1 MINNGYDL
9 DRGIKNSDNEHIDI
23 KQYKKITRKLNIE
36 LTSKNEKL
44 NKSMKEL
51 ETKMTSNKETIFD
64 KEYVKIKKDTFDSMN
79 KVIEETKKIMEIQPK
94 IQKVYNEVDT
104 YAKSYKYLEKEN
116 ENIQKEV
123 KYLKIKN
130 QKLEQENNNL
140 VSYIKAILKA
150 IKNFFRELLQI
161 GNDKVKEAA
170 TNEIKDYYDSEDF
183 DKDDVYDIAIDTDKE
198 NELFNYADIDKYYS
212 KDDLEL

>member
-1 MINNGYDL
+1 
-9 DRGIKNSDNEHIDI
+9 
-23 KQYKKITRKLNIE
+23 
-36 LTSKNEKL
+36 
-44 NKSMKEL
+44 MKEL

-161 GNDKVKEAA
+161 GNDKVKEAT